1 MTKKL
6 PMTEVQLQDV
16 KAVHIGAA
24 SRGFP
29 AVSFGEEGPSASA
42 QTAELF
48 SHGSDLRAF
57 DFFDGIVKVV
67 SKSPFIY
74 EKSHNDFLRLLFPK
88 PLLLPI
94 LGEKELI

>member
-1 MTKKL
+1 VRHPGGSL
-6 PMTEVQLQDV
+6 LGP
-16 KAVHIGAA
+16 GW
-24 SRGFP
+24 
-29 AVSFGEEGPSASA
+29 EEGPSASA